1 MSIGLRT
8 LKISLAVVV
17 SIYAAQFIGL
27 ENTMAAGIITIL
39 TLLDTRQASRRI
51 TLTYMIATV
60 IAFGIASLIFYVLGY
75 EVWTFGLYL
84 LIFVPIAYRLKLSA
98 AIAPISVLVSHF
110 VVAQSISLAWQ
121 LNGVLIMLIGGG
133 TAILFNLWMPNKKPE
148 IQSKLHEIEERFR
161 LVLELISQRLLHKES
176 YGPSIQKELNVIDHC
191 IEELYEMALEDF
203 ENQLFYKDDYYMSYA
218 LMRSRQ
224 ANVLRRM
231 LDSLQH
237 LNLKTGQNT
246 TLANMFKI
254 TSEEFKQTNSGSGL
268 LESIS
273 ELYTFYRSTDL
284 PKDRQEFE
292 NRAILY
298 HLLLEFERFLDIKH
312 QFYLDKHIRKF

>member
-27 ENTMAAGIITIL
+27 ENAMAAGIITIL

>member
-203 ENQLFYKDDYYMSYA
+203 ENQFFYKDDYYMSYA